1 MPVLKVP
8 GRNVDLRGKGE
19 NRMILALIIGMFVG
33 AFIGAGIMA
42 ILYYGRSNDE

>member
-1 MPVLKVP
+1 MPVCKIP

-19 NRMILALIIGMFVG
+19 NRMILAFIIGMFIG

-42 ILYYGRSNDE
+42 ILCFGKGDQ

>member
-1 MPVLKVP
+1 
-8 GRNVDLRGKGE
+8 
-19 NRMILALIIGMFVG
+19 MILAFIIGMFVG